1 MPDIHKGLAGVV
13 ADVTAIS
20 KVNPETNS
28 LLYRGYPVHE
38 LAATQ
43 SAEAVAYL
51 LWNGDLPTDEQL
63 AALRSTERAHRAL
76 QDDVKAAIDLT
87 PLDAH
92 PMDEVRTAVSVLGA
106 RDLAGTGSVLDATG
120 TPEENLERSIRLF
133 AALPAIVAYGQ
144 RRRRGEELIAPR
156 DDLDYAANFLWMTFG
171 EEFDDVVVDAFNRS
185 MILYAEHSFNASTFT
200 ARVITSTLSDLY
212 SAVVG
217 AIGFLLMVL
226 FALLGDA
233 ATHWTFTDVDSSAF
247 LQAPSADHWF
257 GTTQGGRDV
266 YAMVVEGTRKSMMI
280 GVFVAL
286 LQTGIAAVIGSSAAY
301 FGGWWE
307 KIALWATDLL
317 LVVPSF
323 LIIAILSQRAGAA
336 KGSIALFIIL
346 LAGFGW
352 MLTARVVRSLTL
364 SVKNLEYVNAAR
376 FMNVPSPV
384 IIARHILPNI
394 ASLLIVDATIN
405 VAYAVISETTLS
417 YFGFGVQPPNTS
429 LGTLIAEGQRSAT
442 TYPWIFLAP
451 AAVLVLMLLCV
462 NVMGDGL
469 RDAIDPSSKSGGKA

>member
-92 PMDEVRTAVSVLGA
+92 PMDEVRSAVSVLGA

-217 AIGFLLMVL
+217 AIGALKGPLHGGANEAVL
-226 FALLGDA
+226 HIFDEIGDA
-233 ATHWTFTDVDSSAF
+233 DEVEAWLDRALAEKRKIMGFGHRVYKHGDSRVPTMKAALDTLIDYYDRPDVEALYTTLEREFVERKGIYPNLDYPSGPAYNLIGFDTLTFTP
-247 LQAPSADHWF
+247 L
-257 GTTQGGRDV
+257 
-266 YAMVVEGTRKSMMI
+266 
-280 GVFVAL
+280 FVA
-286 LQTGIAAVIGSSAAY
+286 
-301 FGGWWE
+301 
-307 KIALWATDLL
+307 
-317 LVVPSF
+317 
-323 LIIAILSQRAGAA
+323 
-336 KGSIALFIIL
+336 
-346 LAGFGW
+346 
-352 MLTARVVRSLTL
+352 ARVVGWTAHIMEQAASNALIRPL
-364 SVKNLEYVNAAR
+364 SEYVG
-376 FMNVPSPV
+376 PDE
-384 IIARHILPNI
+384 RHI
-394 ASLLIVDATIN
+394 AGFVDEAGTSTI
-405 VAYAVISETTLS
+405 TLRAAE
-417 YFGFGVQPPNTS
+417 
-429 LGTLIAEGQRSAT
+429 AEG
-442 TYPWIFLAP
+442 
-451 AAVLVLMLLCV
+451 
-462 NVMGDGL
+462 
-469 RDAIDPSSKSGGKA
+469 

>member
-20 KVNPETNS
+20 KVDPETNS

-144 RRRRGEELIAPR
+144 RRRRREELIAPR

-217 AIGFLLMVL
+217 AIGALKGPLHGGANEAVL
-226 FALLGDA
+226 HIFDEIGDA
-233 ATHWTFTDVDSSAF
+233 DEVEAWLDRALAEKRKIMGFGHRVYKHGDSRVPTMKAALDTLIDYYDRPDVEALYTTLEREFVERKGIYPNLDYPSGPAYNLIGFDTLTFTP
-247 LQAPSADHWF
+247 L
-257 GTTQGGRDV
+257 
-266 YAMVVEGTRKSMMI
+266 
-280 GVFVAL
+280 FVA
-286 LQTGIAAVIGSSAAY
+286 
-301 FGGWWE
+301 
-307 KIALWATDLL
+307 
-317 LVVPSF
+317 
-323 LIIAILSQRAGAA
+323 
-336 KGSIALFIIL
+336 
-346 LAGFGW
+346 
-352 MLTARVVRSLTL
+352 ARVVGWTAHIMEQAASNALIRPL
-364 SVKNLEYVNAAR
+364 SEYVG
-376 FMNVPSPV
+376 PDE
-384 IIARHILPNI
+384 RHI
-394 ASLLIVDATIN
+394 AGFVDEAGTSTI
-405 VAYAVISETTLS
+405 TLRAAE
-417 YFGFGVQPPNTS
+417 
-429 LGTLIAEGQRSAT
+429 AEG
-442 TYPWIFLAP
+442 
-451 AAVLVLMLLCV
+451 
-462 NVMGDGL
+462 
-469 RDAIDPSSKSGGKA
+469 